1 MKGAALWPGLALVA
15 CAVGLGLPWLIGDYY
30 LTVALNLAMWIA
42 LTQSWTI
49 LSGMAGYISL
59 GHVVFFGIGAYCV
72 VVTWQ
77 VLPLFV
83 AIPLAGLV
91 AGVFAAITGAPV
103 LRVRGPYFV
112 ILTFGIAELVKYV
125 VINIE
130 ASSGQASR
138 LLFGTPPV
146 KELYLVMLALAVGAT
161 ALAWAVRRSRL
172 GSGLIAIRE
181 DEEAAQTFGV
191 PVTRFKVYAFV
202 LAAVIPGMA
211 GGTYVLRSTYFE
223 TVQVFDPVISF
234 SIVTMAIIGGSDDA
248 RGPVLGTA
256 FLVVLSELLWS
267 TLPQLYLIVLG
278 LLLVV
283 FVLFLPGGLVG
294 MLGRY
299 ERAPAR

>member
-1 MKGAALWPGLALVA
+1 MKRMLWVQAAALIGIGAVA
-15 CAVGLGLPWLIGDYY
+15 LPWLTGDYY
-30 LTVALNLAMWIA
+30 LTVAVNLAMWIA

-59 GHVVFFGIGAYCV
+59 GHVVFYGLGAYFV
-72 VVTWQ
+72 VLTWQ
-77 VLPLFV
+77 VIPLFV
-83 AIPLAGLV
+83 AIPLAGLA
-91 AGVFAAITGAPV
+91 AGVFAAVTGAPV

-125 VINIE
+125 VINVE

-146 KELYLVMLALAVGAT
+146 SVLYFIMLALAVAAT
-161 ALAWAVRRSRL
+161 ALAWGVRRSRL

-181 DEEAAQTFGV
+181 DEQAAQSFGV

-211 GGTYVLRSTYFE
+211 GGTFVLRSTYFE
-223 TVQVFDPVISF
+223 ATQVFDPVISF

-248 RGPVLGTA
+248 RGPLLGAA
-256 FLVVLSELLWS
+256 FLVVLSEFLWS
-267 TLPQLYLIVLG
+267 TLPQLYAIVLG
-278 LLLVV
+278 ALLVG
-283 FVLFLPGGLVG
+283 FVLFAPRGLVG
-294 MLGRY
+294 LLTQRP
-299 ERAPAR
+299 RQSAK

>member
-1 MKGAALWPGLALVA
+1 VTRGSLWPGLALLA
-15 CAVGLGLPWLIGDYY
+15 CATGVGLPWLIGDYY

-77 VLPLFV
+77 TLPLAA
-83 AIPLAGLV
+83 AIPLAGLA
-91 AGVFAAITGAPV
+91 AGVFAALTGAPV

-112 ILTFGIAELVKYV
+112 ILTFGIAELVKYI
-125 VINIE
+125 VINVE

-138 LLFGTPPV
+138 LLFGTPSV
-146 KELYLVMLALAVGAT
+146 RTLYLVMFALAVAAT
-161 ALAWAVRRSRL
+161 VLAWAVRRSRL

-211 GGTYVLRSTYFE
+211 GGTFVLRSTYFE
-223 TVQVFDPVISF
+223 TVQVFDPVVSF

-248 RGPVLGTA
+248 RGPVLGAA

-267 TLPQLYLIVLG
+267 TLPQLYLVALG
-278 LLLVV
+278 VLLVG

-299 ERAPAR
+299 EKMAAG